1 MRRVLPLLPLI
12 LFALPAHAQ
21 EASEDAVQIIPVE
34 LPPPPIII
42 VPVEQF
48 LPPATPVASAHMP
61 PGKIKRPMPDRA
73 RATLDAAL
81 ATNNE
86 GEVNTVVKYLRRSY
100 PDHQGEFTRI
110 AGDWKRAREE
120 AAIRRLQE
128 SDFWELA
135 KGKVEVGGFQTT
147 GNTSNTGVHG
157 IIDLRREG
165 FSWRHKW
172 LLNAEYQESAGN
184 TTRERYV
191 ASYEPNYKV
200 DDRLFIF
207 GTALYESDRFAG
219 YFARYSTAAGAGYT
233 AIRDGGKVLNVS
245 LGPAFRHTDFTTQPT
260 ESDLAA
266 RGSIEFDWRLSPT
279 ISFDQDASF
288 YVQASNSSTVTS
300 TTAVRARLFGPIQG
314 QLSYLV
320 NYESMPPIGRKSVD
334 TTSRAS
340 VVYSF

>member
-1 MRRVLPLLPLI
+1 VRRVFLPLSLTLI
-12 LFALPAHAQ
+12 ALPAHAQ
-21 EASEDAVQIIPVE
+21 DVPDDDIQIVPVE
-34 LPPPPIII
+34 LPPPPIIV

-73 RATLDAAL
+73 RQTLDAAL

-135 KGKVEVGGFQTT
+135 KGKIEVGGFQTT
-147 GNTSNTGVHG
+147 GNTNNTGVHG
-157 IIDLRREG
+157 VIDLAREG

-172 LLNAEYQESAGN
+172 RLNAEYQESFGN

-191 ASYEPNYKV
+191 ASYEPNYKI

-207 GTALYESDRFAG
+207 GTALYENDRFAG
-219 YFARYSTAAGAGYT
+219 YHARYSAATGAGYT
-233 AIRDGGKVLNVS
+233 AIREGGKVLNVS
-245 LGPAFRHTDFTTQPT
+245 LGPAFRHTDFTTKPT
-260 ESDLAA
+260 ESDMAA

-279 ISFDQDASF
+279 ITFDQDASF
-288 YVQASNSSTVTS
+288 YLQAANSSTVTS

-340 VVYSF
+340 VVYAF